1 MGVIN
6 KDDLQPGQTLNK
18 GSEIR
23 SLNGLYRAVMQ
34 EDGNFVVYR
43 ASKALWASNTVG
55 KGDYVIMQYDGN
67 LVVYNTSFKLE
78 PVWASNTQNRGHS
91 LLMQNDGNLVLRN
104 ASGDIQWSSDAN
116 Q

>member
-1 MGVIN
+1 MGVMN
-6 KDDLQPGQTLNK
+6 KDDLQPGQTLSK
-18 GSEIR
+18 GDEIR

-55 KGDYVIMQYDGN
+55 RGDYVIMQYDGN
-67 LVVYNTSFKLE
+67 LVVYDSSLK
-78 PVWASNTQNRGHS
+78 PVWASNTQDRGHN
-91 LLMQNDGNLVLRN
+91 LVMQNDGNLVLKN
-104 ASGDIQWSSDAN
+104 SGGAIQWSSDAA